1 MAVNR
6 IVSLSIDKL
15 MSSFMEEGDG
25 KVFMVMGM

>member
-15 MSSFMEEGDG
+15 MSSFMEEVDG